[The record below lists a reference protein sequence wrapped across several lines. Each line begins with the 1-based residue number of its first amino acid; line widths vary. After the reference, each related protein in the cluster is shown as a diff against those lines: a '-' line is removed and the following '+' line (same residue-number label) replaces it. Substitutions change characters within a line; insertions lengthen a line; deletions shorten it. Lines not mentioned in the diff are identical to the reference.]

1 MIFDSAL
8 GSFGSVYIREDT
20 IVTDE
25 SVMPWTSDHQENIT
39 RITDPFINSQ
49 FLASSA
55 PQSLLAEVTFMKS
68 AKSDKF
74 SRDFYKVD
82 AFFSYVGG
90 LMGTLIF
97 IFFILKFYS

>member
-1 MIFDSAL
+1 
-8 GSFGSVYIREDT
+8 
-20 IVTDE
+20 
-25 SVMPWTSDHQENIT
+25 
-39 RITDPFINSQ
+39 
-49 FLASSA
+49 
-55 PQSLLAEVTFMKS
+55 MKS

-74 SRDFYKVD
+74 SRDFYKID